1 MINILIT
8 GSTGFLGS
16 SIINNISGKK
26 YRFISLYRKE
36 SNFRRVKKFKNNK
49 KYIISSSNLKK
60 IFKKY
65 KIDLI
70 LHSATHYGTNDV
82 DTSNIMNANLVLP
95 LRLLAFAKQ
104 YNVKR
109 FINTDTILPKNISSY
124 TLSKHQF
131 NEWLK
136 TYSNSLFC
144 CNVRIEHFF
153 GPGDDSSKFVIRI
166 INKLIK
172 NVSYINLTKGNQ
184 KRDFVFIKDVVDAI
198 KIIIKDSLRY
208 KNGYTN
214 YDIGKGVSISIKK
227 FILLARKLTR
237 NKSTKLNFGILKLR
251 KREAMDIKVNISKLK
266 KLGWKPKCNLHSAL
280 IKTIKYYI

>member
-16 SIINNISGKK
+16 SIINSISGKN

-36 SNFRRVKKFKNNK
+36 SNFRRVKKFKNNE

-82 DTSNIMNANLVLP
+82 DTSNITNANLVLP
-95 LRLLAFAKQ
+95 LRLLALAKQ

-227 FILLARKLTR
+227 FILLVCKLTR